1 MNTYIYDTKMEIML
15 VNSDKLKHLRTS
27 QGLKEILIF

>member
-1 MNTYIYDTKMEIML
+1 MNTYIYDMKTKFML
-15 VNSDKLKHLRTS
+15 RNSDKLKHLRTS

>member
-1 MNTYIYDTKMEIML
+1 MNTYIYDTTTKIML
-15 VNSDKLKHLRTS
+15 GNSDKLKHLRTS